1 MSILASFIVP
11 HPPLIIPNIGKGSEK
26 QVSKTISAYKEIAK
40 QIATLNPETI
50 IISSPHAPMYSD
62 YFYISSSKTLT
73 GNLANFGATEIS
85 FTEEVDTKLVDEISS
100 LAQKYHFPTSKEIP
114 SVPLDHGTMI
124 PLYFIR
130 EELPKCLIIVIGLS
144 TLPLITNYQMGTIIK
159 EAVNNLNRNV
169 VYIASG
175 DLSHKLQEYGPYG
188 FATEGP
194 IYDKK
199 IMDICRTSNF
209 YELLTF
215 KSSFLE
221 KAAECG
227 HRSFTIMAGC
237 FDGQEIESQELS
249 HEDITGVGYGICS
262 FYPKKTNPSRQF
274 LKKYLKEE
282 SLRLEKIRK
291 KSDSYVN
298 LAYQSLEYYFK
309 YNSKMSVPDNIP
321 SEMLTNKSGVFVSL
335 YKYDT
340 LRGCIGTISPTT
352 KCIAEEIINNAL
364 SAAFNDYRFSPLT
377 EEELKWLEITVYI
390 LKEPEDIPSKYL
402 LDVHKYGVIV
412 YNDTKRGLL
421 LPDLD
426 GIDTIDQQIS
436 IALQKAHINPK
447 EDYKLQRF
455 EVIKHY

>member
-40 QIATLNPETI
+40 QVASLNPETI

-62 YFYISSSKTLT
+62 CFYISNSPTLT
-73 GNLANFGATEIS
+73 GNLANFGAKEIS
-85 FTEEVDTKLVDEISS
+85 FTEEVDTKLVDEITE
-100 LAQKYHFPTSKEIP
+100 LAKKHHFPVYKDIP

-130 EELPKCLIIVIGLS
+130 EELPKCLIVVIGLS

-237 FDGQEIESQELS
+237 FDGQEIESNVLS
-249 HEDITGVGYGICS
+249 HEDITGVGYGVCS
-262 FYPKKTNPSRQF
+262 FYPKETNSNRQF
-274 LKKYLKEE
+274 LKKYLQEE
-282 SLRLEKIRK
+282 SLRLEKIK
-291 KSDSYVN
+291 KSSDSYVN
-298 LAYQSLEYYFK
+298 LAFESLKYYFDTK
-309 YNSKMSVPDNIP
+309 QKMSIP
-321 SEMLTNKSGVFVSL
+321 PNLPEEMLTNKAGVFVSL
-335 YKYDT
+335 YKFDT
-340 LRGCIGTISPTT
+340 LRGCIGTILPTT
-352 KCIAEEIINNAL
+352 NTIAEEIINNSL
-364 SAAFNDYRFSPLT
+364 SAALNDYRFPPLT
-377 EEELKWLEITVYI
+377 KEELKWLNISVYI
-390 LKEPEDIPSKYL
+390 LKEPEPISSLDM
-402 LDVHKYGVIV
+402 LDVHKYGIIV
-412 YNDTKRGLL
+412 THGLKRGVL

-426 GIDTIDQQIS
+426 GVDTIKKQIAIAKEKAS
-436 IALQKAHINPK
+436 IKPN
-447 EDYKLQRF
+447 EDCKIERF
-455 EVIKHY
+455 EVIKH

>member
-73 GNLANFGATEIS
+73 GNLSNFGAPEIS

-130 EELPKCLIIVIGLS
+130 EELPKCLIVVIGLS

-159 EAVNNLNRNV
+159 EAINNLNRNV

-209 YELLTF
+209 YEFLTF

-321 SEMLTNKSGVFVSL
+321 SEMLSSKSGVFVSL

-340 LRGCIGTISPTT
+340 LRGCIGTILPTT

-364 SAAFNDYRFSPLT
+364 SAAFNDYRFPPLT
-377 EEELKWLEITVYI
+377 KEELKWLNISVYI
-390 LKEPEDIPSKYL
+390 LKEPEPISSLDM
-402 LDVHKYGVIV
+402 LDVHKYGIIV
-412 YNDTKRGLL
+412 THGLKRGVL

-426 GIDTIDQQIS
+426 GVDTIKKQIAIAKEKAS
-436 IALQKAHINPK
+436 IKPN
-447 EDYKLQRF
+447 EDCKIERF
-455 EVIKHY
+455 EVIKH

>member
-40 QIATLNPETI
+40 QVASLNPETI

-62 YFYISSSKTLT
+62 CFYISNSPTLT
-73 GNLANFGATEIS
+73 GNLANFGAKEIS
-85 FTEEVDTKLVDEISS
+85 FTEEVDTKLVDEITE
-100 LAQKYHFPTSKEIP
+100 LAKKHHFPVYKDIP
-114 SVPLDHGTMI
+114 STSLDHGTII

-130 EELPKCLIIVIGLS
+130 KELPKSSIIVLGLS
-144 TLPLITNYQMGTIIK
+144 TLPLISNYQMGTIIK

-237 FDGQEIESQELS
+237 FDGQEIESNVLS
-249 HEDITGVGYGICS
+249 HEDITGVGYGVCS
-262 FYPKKTNPSRQF
+262 FYPKETNPSRQF

-309 YNSKMSVPDNIP
+309 YNSKMSVLDNIP
-321 SEMLTNKSGVFVSL
+321 SEMLSNKSGVFVSL

-340 LRGCIGTISPTT
+340 LRGCIGTILPTT
-352 KCIAEEIINNAL
+352 NTIAEEIINNSL
-364 SAAFNDYRFSPLT
+364 SAALNDYRFPPLT
-377 EEELKWLEITVYI
+377 KEELKWLEITVYI
-390 LKEPEDIPSKYL
+390 LKEPEPISSLDM
-402 LDVHKYGVIV
+402 LDVHKYGIIV
-412 YNDTKRGLL
+412 THGLKRGVL

-426 GIDTIDQQIS
+426 GIDTIKKQIAIAKEKAS
-436 IALQKAHINPK
+436 IKPN
-447 EDYKLQRF
+447 EDCKIERF
-455 EVIKHY
+455 EVIKH

>member
-73 GNLANFGATEIS
+73 GNLANFGAPEIS

-159 EAVNNLNRNV
+159 EAVNNLNRKV

-188 FATEGP
+188 FTKEGLE
-194 IYDKK
+194 YDKR
-199 IMDICRTSNF
+199 IMEVCRTANF
-209 YELLTF
+209 YELLNF

-227 HRSFTIMAGC
+227 HRSLTIMAGC
-237 FDGQEIESQELS
+237 FDGQEIESNVLS
-249 HEDITGVGYGICS
+249 HEDITGVGYGVCS
-262 FYPKKTNPSRQF
+262 FYPKETNSNRQF
-274 LKKYLKEE
+274 LKKYLQEE
-282 SLRLEKIRK
+282 SLRLEKIK
-291 KSDSYVN
+291 KSSDSYVN
-298 LAYQSLEYYFK
+298 LAFESLKYYFDTK
-309 YNSKMSVPDNIP
+309 QKMSIP
-321 SEMLTNKSGVFVSL
+321 PNLPEEMLTNKAGVFVSL
-335 YKYDT
+335 YKFDT
-340 LRGCIGTISPTT
+340 LRGCIGTILPTT
-352 KCIAEEIINNAL
+352 NTIAEEIINNAL
-364 SAAFNDYRFSPLT
+364 SAAFNDYRFPPLT
-377 EEELKWLEITVYI
+377 KEELKWLNISVYI
-390 LKEPEDIPSKYL
+390 LKEPEPISSLDM
-402 LDVHKYGVIV
+402 LDVHKYGIIV
-412 YNDTKRGLL
+412 THGLKRGVL

-426 GIDTIDQQIS
+426 GVDTIKKQIAIAKEKAS
-436 IALQKAHINPK
+436 IKPN
-447 EDYKLQRF
+447 EDCKIERF
-455 EVIKHY
+455 EVIKH

>member
-62 YFYISSSKTLT
+62 CFYISNSPTLT
-73 GNLANFGATEIS
+73 GNLANFGAKEIS

-100 LAQKYHFPTSKEIP
+100 LAQKYHFPASKDIP

-130 EELPKCLIIVIGLS
+130 EELPKCLIVVIGLS

-237 FDGQEIESQELS
+237 FDGQEIESNVLS
-249 HEDITGVGYGICS
+249 HEDITGVGYGVCS
-262 FYPKKTNPSRQF
+262 LYPKETNPNRRF
-274 LKKYLKEE
+274 LKKYLQEE

-298 LAYQSLEYYFK
+298 LAFESLKYYFDTK
-309 YNSKMSVPDNIP
+309 QKMSIP
-321 SEMLTNKSGVFVSL
+321 PNLPEEMLTNKAGVFVSL
-335 YKYDT
+335 YKFDT
-340 LRGCIGTISPTT
+340 LRGCIGTILPTT
-352 KCIAEEIINNAL
+352 NTIAEEIINNSL
-364 SAAFNDYRFSPLT
+364 SAALNDYRFPPLT
-377 EEELKWLEITVYI
+377 KEELKWLNISVYI
-390 LKEPEDIPSKYL
+390 LKEPEPISSLDM
-402 LDVHKYGVIV
+402 LDVHKYGIIV
-412 YNDTKRGLL
+412 THGLKRGVL

-426 GIDTIDQQIS
+426 GVDTIKKQIAIAKEKAS
-436 IALQKAHINPK
+436 IKPN
-447 EDYKLQRF
+447 EDCKIERF
-455 EVIKHY
+455 EVIKH

>member
-40 QIATLNPETI
+40 QVASLNPETI

-62 YFYISSSKTLT
+62 CFYISNSPTLT
-73 GNLANFGATEIS
+73 GNLANFGAKEIS
-85 FTEEVDTKLVDEISS
+85 FTEEVDTKLVDEITE
-100 LAQKYHFPTSKEIP
+100 LAKKHHFPVYKDIP

-159 EAVNNLNRNV
+159 EAINNLNRKV

-188 FATEGP
+188 FTKEGLE
-194 IYDKK
+194 YDKR
-199 IMDICRTSNF
+199 IMEVCRTANF
-209 YELLTF
+209 YELLNF

-237 FDGQEIESQELS
+237 FDGQEIESNVLS
-249 HEDITGVGYGICS
+249 HEDITGVGYGVCS
-262 FYPKKTNPSRQF
+262 FYPKETNSNRQF
-274 LKKYLKEE
+274 LKKYLQEE
-282 SLRLEKIRK
+282 SLRLEKIK
-291 KSDSYVN
+291 KSSDSYVN
-298 LAYQSLEYYFK
+298 LAFESLKYYFDTK
-309 YNSKMSVPDNIP
+309 QKMSIP
-321 SEMLTNKSGVFVSL
+321 PNLPEEMLTNKAGVFVSL
-335 YKYDT
+335 YKFDT
-340 LRGCIGTISPTT
+340 LRGCIGTILPTT
-352 KCIAEEIINNAL
+352 NTIAEEIINNSL
-364 SAAFNDYRFSPLT
+364 SAALNDYRFSPLT
-377 EEELKWLEITVYI
+377 EEELKWLNISVYI
-390 LKEPEDIPSKYL
+390 LKEPEPISSLDM
-402 LDVHKYGVIV
+402 LDVHKYGIIV
-412 YNDTKRGLL
+412 THGLKRGVL

-426 GIDTIDQQIS
+426 GVDTIKKQIAIAKEKAS
-436 IALQKAHINPK
+436 IKPN
-447 EDYKLQRF
+447 EDCKIERF
-455 EVIKHY
+455 EVIKH